1 MDLVQYKERRV
12 RLTRNLKEKNAE
24 GHLAD
29 ELDGVITHVAPNG
42 SAILLKPRG
51 STQTILIEADSI
63 EPDSI
68 VIVTEK
74 PKEHK
79 PRVLGMLSL
88 SNARQH
94 LLMTHGLSLK
104 LINSLDDH
112 DAHKYH
118 TGLDHGDL
126 GHVHQDQLAGEGSE
140 G

>member
-1 MDLVQYKERRV
+1 MDLLQYKGRRV

-24 GHLAD
+24 GHLAE
-29 ELDGVITHVAPNG
+29 ELDGVITNVAPNG
-42 SAILLKPRG
+42 SGILLKLRG
-51 STQTILIEADSI
+51 STQTTLIEADAI

-68 VIVTEK
+68 IIVTEK

-94 LLMTHGLSLK
+94 LLMTHGMSLK

-118 TGLDHGDL
+118 AKLDHSDL
-126 GHVHQDQLAGEGSE
+126 GHVHQNQLAGEESGQ
-140 G
+140 